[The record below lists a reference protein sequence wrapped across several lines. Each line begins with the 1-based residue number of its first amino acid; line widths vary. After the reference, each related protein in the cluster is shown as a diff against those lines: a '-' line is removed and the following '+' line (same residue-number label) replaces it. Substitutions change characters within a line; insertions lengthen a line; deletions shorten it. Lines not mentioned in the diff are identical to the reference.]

1 MSKVESRAA
10 GTSAARNGPQGTNA
24 PSSGAAGAPWHG
36 DPALA
41 RTIERELVPR
51 LLLAHRVGPF
61 PPFGEAFVAHGVNVV
76 RADDLHRFLGEV
88 LGEDDDAVARFV
100 EQLVARGVT
109 LEAVCLDLLAPT
121 ARHLGVLWET
131 DERDFFEV
139 TVAIGRV
146 HRAMREA
153 IQHASGPTI
162 EPEPAGQALISSLPG
177 EQHTLGLA
185 MVAEFFA
192 RDGWSV
198 QMGAPATE
206 EDLSSLVRTGWLDVV
221 GFSVTSEDRLLT
233 LRRGIATAR
242 RLSQNPHLVVIVG
255 GRVFTEHP
263 ELADRVGADGY
274 TVTGTDAPAVAR
286 DLLRRPPGLL
296 PG

>member
-1 MSKVESRAA
+1 MSNVESRAA
-10 GTSAARNGPQGTNA
+10 TSAARHGPLGTA
-24 PSSGAAGAPWHG
+24 SSAAGPTGPHWHG

-61 PPFGEAFVAHGVNVV
+61 PPFGEAFVAQGVNVV
-76 RADDLHRFLGEV
+76 SADDLHRFLAEV

-121 ARHLGVLWET
+121 ARHLGVLWEA

-153 IQHASGPTI
+153 IQHAASPAV
-162 EPEPAGQALISSLPG
+162 EPAPAGQALISSLPG
-177 EQHTLGLA
+177 EQHTLGLT
-185 MVAEFFA
+185 MVAEFFV

-198 QMGAPATE
+198 QLGAPATE
-206 EDLSSLVRTGWLDVV
+206 EDLSALVRTGWLDVV

-242 RLSQNPHLVVIVG
+242 RLSQNPHLIVIVG

-263 ELADRVGADGY
+263 ELVARVGADGHA
-274 TVTGTDAPAVAR
+274 VTAVAAPGCAR
-286 DLLRRPPGLL
+286 DLLRRPP
-296 PG
+296 P

>member
-1 MSKVESRAA
+1 MSNVESRAA
-10 GTSAARNGPQGTNA
+10 TSAARNGPQGTT
-24 PSSGAAGAPWHG
+24 PPTAGPTGPQWHG

-61 PPFGEAFVAHGVNVV
+61 PPFGEAFVAHAVNVV
-76 RADDLHRFLGEV
+76 NADDLHRFLGEV
-88 LGEDDDAVARFV
+88 LGDDDDAVARFV

-153 IQHASGPTI
+153 IQHASTPTI

-198 QMGAPATE
+198 QLGAPATE
-206 EDLSSLVRTGWLDVV
+206 EDLSALVRTGWLDVV

-242 RLSQNPHLVVIVG
+242 RLSQNPHLIVIVG

-263 ELADRVGADGY
+263 ELVTRVGADGHA
-274 TVTGTDAPAVAR
+274 VTAVGAPGCAR
-286 DLLRRPPGLL
+286 ELLRRPP
-296 PG
+296 P

>member
-1 MSKVESRAA
+1 MS
-10 GTSAARNGPQGTNA
+10 P
-24 PSSGAAGAPWHG
+24 AAGASGPQWHG

-61 PPFGEAFVAHGVNVV
+61 PPFGDAYLAPAIALVSG
-76 RADDLHRFLGEV
+76 DDLQRFLAEV
-88 LGEDDDAVARFV
+88 LAEDDDAVARFV
-100 EQLVARGVT
+100 GQIVARGVT

-121 ARHLGVLWET
+121 ARHLGELWET
-131 DERDFFEV
+131 DQRDFFEV
-139 TVAIGRV
+139 TVALGRV

-153 IQHASGPTI
+153 IQRAAAPTV
-162 EPEPAGQALISSLPG
+162 EPESAGQALISSLPG

-185 MVAEFFA
+185 MVAEFFS

-198 QMGAPATE
+198 QLGAPGTE
-206 EDLSSLVRTGWLDVV
+206 EELSSLVRTGWLDVV

-242 RLSQNPHLVVIVG
+242 RLSQNPNLIIIVG

-263 ELADRVGADGY
+263 ELVTRVGADGHAI
-274 TVTGTDAPAVAR
+274 TAVGAPACAR
-286 DLLRRPPGLL
+286 DLLGRSPR
-296 PG
+296 

>member
-1 MSKVESRAA
+1 VSNVESRA
-10 GTSAARNGPQGTNA
+10 GSSAARQAQQGATG
-24 PSSGAAGAPWHG
+24 SGAAGGQWQG

-41 RTIERELVPR
+41 RTIERELLPR

-61 PPFGEAFVAHGVNVV
+61 PPFGEAYICAGAVV
-76 RADDLHRFLGEV
+76 CADDLHRFLEDV
-88 LGEDDDAVARFV
+88 LAEDDDAVGRCVA
-100 EQLVARGVT
+100 ELVARGAT

-121 ARHLGVLWET
+121 ARFLGQLWEA

-139 TVAIGRV
+139 TVALGRV

-153 IQHASGPTI
+153 VHLAPTPAV
-162 EPEPAGQALISSLPG
+162 EPTPAGRALISALPG

-185 MVAEFFA
+185 MVAEFFV

-198 QMGAPATE
+198 QLGAPASE
-206 EDLSSLVRTGWLDVV
+206 EELSSLVRTGWLDVV
-221 GFSVTSEDRLLT
+221 GFSVASEDRLLT
-233 LRRGIATAR
+233 LRRVIATAR

-263 ELADRVGADGY
+263 ELAGRVGADGHAD
-274 TVTGTDAPAVAR
+274 TAVDAPRRAR
-286 DLLRRPPGLL
+286 DLRHRAPR
-296 PG
+296 